1 VVQSAT
7 LHSQRSKKGRPR
19 FAANVEEVVMRI
31 TLAGLMVSLLLCAG
45 GVQAQFAGVLT
56 QHNDLARTGQ
66 NLSETILT
74 PSNVKPKTFGKLF
87 SYPVDNQVYAQPLY
101 VPNVAIAGMG
111 TRNVLY
117 VATEGDTLFAFD
129 ADGLSP
135 YVLWS
140 VNFTDP
146 ANGVTT
152 INCTLTGLQCNV
164 FPTTGITGTP
174 VIDPVT
180 GTIYV
185 VVRTAETN
193 AGKTQYLARL
203 HALDITSGAE
213 KFGGPVSITGSV
225 PGTGTGSKKGVVAFD
240 TLHDNH
246 RPGLVLANGN
256 IYIGWAGSGHGWIT
270 AYNATTLKQVGIFN
284 STPNG
289 TLGGLWASGNA
300 FAVDT
305 NGNIY
310 VATGDGTFD
319 ANTGGLDYGDSVIQF
334 SPTLQVL
341 QYFTPKDQL
350 CRAQMANDWDLG
362 SGGPMLLPPQAGA
375 ATNELI
381 VAGKGGQGDI
391 AGVTCYVDSFSD
403 GTFAPIYMLNPDSL
417 GGYEEGAGDTDANL
431 QTIQGS
437 PRGYWSSPAYW
448 QGPSGNYVYYSGMG
462 TETGVGDSL
471 RQYSVTKGV
480 LSPTSIAN
488 SSNVLPV
495 GSTPSISANG
505 TSNGIVW
512 TIERRDI
519 NAAAPGIHTALLYAY
534 NATDVGTMLYNSGQT
549 KVDGQ
554 YRDQTGCGNK
564 FAVPTIANGKV
575 YVATQN
581 EIDVFGLLPTN
592 LTTPAP
598 SVSNPCFNF
607 VNIPVGTTSAAQSTT
622 LTNLGPGTLT
632 ISGIGLKGVNTSV
645 FTEKNT
651 CPQSLAPGAACTIT
665 ITFTPTVSKIP
676 QQAYVRINDNAIGG
690 ALTLEMTGTGQ

>member
-1 VVQSAT
+1 MRTIHVA
-7 LHSQRSKKGRPR
+7 LM
-19 FAANVEEVVMRI
+19 AA
-31 TLAGLMVSLLLCAG
+31 LLLFA
-45 GVQAQFAGVLT
+45 VAAQAQFTGVLT

-74 PSNVKPKTFGKLF
+74 PANVKPKTFGKLF

-101 VPNVAIAGMG
+101 VPNVALPGLG

-135 YVLWS
+135 YILWS
-140 VNFTDP
+140 LNFTDP

-174 VIDPVT
+174 VIDPVS

-193 AGKTQYLARL
+193 AGKTQYIARL
-203 HALDITSGAE
+203 HALDITDGAE

-225 PGTGTGSKKGVVAFD
+225 PGTGVGSKKGVVQFD

-270 AYNATTLKQVGIFN
+270 AYNATTLKQIGIFN

-300 FAVDT
+300 FAVDS
-305 NGNIY
+305 NGYIY
-310 VATGDGTFD
+310 AATGDGTFD
-319 ANTGGLDYGDSVIQF
+319 VNTGGSDYGDTVIQF

-350 CRAQMANDWDLG
+350 CRAQITADWDLG

-381 VAGKGGQGDI
+381 VAGKGGSGEI
-391 AGVTCYVDSFSD
+391 AGVPCWVDSFPT
-403 GTFAPIYMLNPDSL
+403 GTFSPIYMLNPDKL
-417 GGYEEGAGDTDANL
+417 GGYEQATGDSDADL

-448 QGPSGNYVYYSGMG
+448 QGPSGNYIYYSGMG
-462 TETGVGDSL
+462 TETGVGDSV
-471 RQYSVTKGV
+471 RQYSLTKGE
-480 LSPTSIAN
+480 LSATSIAN
-488 SSNVLPV
+488 STNVLPV

-505 TSNGIVW
+505 TTNGILW

-519 NAAAPGIHTALLYAY
+519 NAASPGVHTALLYAY
-534 NATDVGTMLYNSGQT
+534 DATDVATMLYNSGQT
-549 KVDGQ
+549 KVDTQ

-575 YVATQN
+575 YVGTQN
-581 EIDVFGLLPTN
+581 EIDVFGLLPT
-592 LTTPAP
+592 TPSAPAP
-598 SVSNPCFNF
+598 SVSNPCLNF
-607 VNIPVGTTSAAQSTT
+607 VNISLGTTSPAQTTT
-622 LTNLGPGTLT
+622 LANLGPGDLA
-632 ISGIGLKGVNTSV
+632 ISGIGLQGLNTSV
-645 FTEKNT
+645 FTETNN
-651 CPQSLAPGAACTIT
+651 CPKSLAPAASCTIT
-665 ITFTPTVSKIP
+665 VTFTPTVASIP
-676 QQAYVRINDNAIGG
+676 VQAYIRIDDNAIGG
-690 ALTLEMTGTGQ
+690 ALTLELTGTGQAAAQ

>member
-1 VVQSAT
+1 
-7 LHSQRSKKGRPR
+7 
-19 FAANVEEVVMRI
+19 MRI
-31 TLAGLMVSLLLCAG
+31 TLASWMVALILCAG
-45 GVQAQFAGVLT
+45 GARAQFAGVLT

-74 PSNVKPKTFGKLF
+74 PANVKSKTFGKLF

-101 VPNVAIAGMG
+101 VPNVTIPGFG

-135 YVLWS
+135 YLLWS
-140 VNFTDP
+140 LTFAAP
-146 ANGVTT
+146 ADNVTP

-164 FPTTGITGTP
+164 FPYTGITGTP
-174 VIDPVT
+174 VIDPVS

-185 VVRTAETN
+185 VVRTANTS
-193 AGKTQYLARL
+193 AGKTEYIARL

-225 PGTGTGSKKGVVAFD
+225 PGTGVGSKKGVVAFD

-256 IYIGWAGSGHGWIT
+256 IYIGWAGSGHGWVI
-270 AYNATTLKQVGIFN
+270 AYNATSLKQIGIIN
-284 STPNG
+284 TTPNG
-289 TLGGLWASGNA
+289 VLGGVWASGNA
-300 FAVDT
+300 FAVDA
-305 NGNIY
+305 NGDLY

-319 ANTGGLDYGDSVIQF
+319 ANTGGTDYGDTVIKF

-341 QYFTPKDQL
+341 QYFTPEDQL
-350 CRAQMANDWDLG
+350 CRAQLPNDWDLG
-362 SGGPMLLPPQAGA
+362 SGGPMLLPPQTGA
-375 ATNELI
+375 ATSELI
-381 VAGKGGQGDI
+381 IAGKGGEGYI
-391 AGVTCYVDSFSD
+391 AGATCYVDQFAD

-417 GGYEEGAGDTDANL
+417 GGYEQGAGDTDADL
-431 QTIQGS
+431 QTIQGT

-448 QGPSGNYVYYSGMG
+448 QGPSGNYIYYSGVG

-471 RQYSVTKGV
+471 RQYSLTNGV
-480 LSPTSIAN
+480 LSSTSIAN
-488 SSNVLPV
+488 SVNILPV

-505 TSNGIVW
+505 ATNGIVW

-534 NATDVGTMLYNSGQT
+534 DATNVATMLYNSGQT

-575 YVATQN
+575 YVGTQN
-581 EIDVFGLLPTN
+581 EIDVFGLLPT
-592 LTTPAP
+592 TASAPAP
-598 SVSNPCFNF
+598 SVSNPCLNF
-607 VNIPVGTTSAAQSTT
+607 VNIPVGTTSAAQTTT
-622 LTNLGPGTLT
+622 LANLGPGDLT
-632 ISGIGLKGVNTSV
+632 ISGIGLKGLNTST
-645 FTEKNT
+645 FTEANN
-651 CPQSLAPGAACTIT
+651 CPKSLAPAATCTIT
-665 ITFTPTVSKIP
+665 VTFTPTVASIP
-676 QQAYVRINDNAIGG
+676 EQAYIRINDNAIGG
-690 ALTLEMTGTGQ
+690 ALTLELTGTGQAAAQ